1 MHGYVTYLESQR
13 DDEGRA
19 RFAAASIARSL
30 VAVRSFH
37 RFCAREGYLPTDPSE
52 EVGAPRVPQGIP
64 KALDEEEV
72 TRLLGAVEGDE
83 PRAQRDRALLE
94 LLYATGIRI
103 SEAVGLDLD
112 DIDFETGIRRISRPG
127 WFECW
132 ARVTRNESCRSDDPR
147 ARCSRRTW
155 PTGGSRCA
163 TLGRA
168 GSVTATR
175 SSSNA
180 RGTRLLA
187 PGRLDDRSARG
198 CARRARR
205 ATVAARPP
213 AFLRDP
219 HAGPRCRSPRRAGAS
234 RPRDDLDHAGLYQ
247 SVARATAGGL
257 RGRTSA
263 GTRGSAPV

>member
-1 MHGYVTYLESQR
+1 MTVDAFGALLSEYQQWLSVERGLAPNSLQAYRRDLRRYVDYLVAQDITDPDAIREQSVHGYVTFLESQR

-112 DIDFETGIRRISRPG
+112 DLDFE
-127 WFECW
+127 
-132 ARVTRNESCRSDDPR
+132 D
-147 ARCSRRTW
+147 
-155 PTGGSRCA
+155 
-163 TLGRA
+163 
-168 GSVTATR
+168 
-175 SSSNA
+175 
-180 RGTRLLA
+180 RG
-187 PGRLDDRSARG
+187 
-198 CARRARR
+198 
-205 ATVAARPP
+205 
-213 AFLRDP
+213 LRDRV
-219 HAGPRCRSPRRAGAS
+219 GS
-234 RPRDDLDHAGLYQ
+234 
-247 SVARATAGGL
+247 SVGQG
-257 RGRTSA
+257 
-263 GTRGSAPV
+263 